1 MELLLGFLR
10 NPKFRLRPVVKLL
23 QNHIEPLRESVT
35 WGPLVP
41 YNITGQMNRHPRA
54 AIKFLGG
61 DDRKNFVKFFDEIV
75 TDV

>member
-1 MELLLGFLR
+1 
-10 NPKFRLRPVVKLL
+10 LL
-23 QNHIEPLRESVT
+23 QDFVEPLREKVL

-54 AIKFLGG
+54 AIKFLDGA
-61 DDRKNFVKFFDEIV
+61 DNKNYVKFFDEIV